1 MSTNKNGIICPMNCY
16 DQKVS
21 IIDIDSVLNLRDLG
35 GIPMS
40 GDRTFPYNVFYRSGT
55 LAEATDDA
63 MAKLHDRGVT
73 TVIDL
78 RSASELKKYGN
89 KAMDNDQFDFHS
101 IPLFL
106 GDPDSG
112 ADPTMNFLRTHHLG
126 DFYVNILEELGS
138 QIVKVINVLADCE
151 GIGLFHCAHGKDR
164 TGVICAII
172 YLLAGVSREDIINN
186 YAFSYEYIK
195 WFLDPLIADREEELK
210 HTLRSDRINM
220 EIMLDHIVSNYGGDI
235 TKYLLSKGMSQDKI
249 DQLKSKFN

>member
-1 MSTNKNGIICPMNCY
+1 MSTDKNGIICPMNFY
-16 DQKVS
+16 DPKVS
-21 IIDIDSVLNLRDLG
+21 VINIDSVLNLRDLG

-40 GDRTFPYNVFYRSGT
+40 SGRPFPYNVFYRSGT
-55 LAEATDDA
+55 LAEATDEDIV
-63 MAKLHDRGVT
+63 KLHDRGVT

-78 RSASELKKYGN
+78 RSESELRKYGN
-89 KAMDNDQFDFHS
+89 KAMNNDFFDFHS

-112 ADPTMNFLRTHHLG
+112 VDPTMNFLRTHHLG

-138 QIVKVINVLADCE
+138 QIVKALTVLADCE

-172 YLLAGVSREDIINN
+172 YLLAGVSREDIIVN

-195 WFLDPLIADREEELK
+195 WFLDPLIENREEDLK

-220 EIMLDHIVSNYGGDI
+220 EIMLDHIDNAYGGDV
-235 TKYLLSKGMSQDKI
+235 TKYLMSAGLSQDTI
-249 DQLKSKFN
+249 DRLRNKFL